1 MEIISFIQNTLFL
14 PSMTLTMH
22 YSLFLVK
29 KIIAEY
35 QVVFFFS
42 EQSIM
47 LLYKKRLNLSTLQS
61 TELFQ
66 FKSINS

>member
-35 QVVFFFS
+35 QVVFS
-42 EQSIM
+42 LVNNQ
-47 LLYKKRLNLSTLQS
+47 
-61 TELFQ
+61 
-66 FKSINS
+66 